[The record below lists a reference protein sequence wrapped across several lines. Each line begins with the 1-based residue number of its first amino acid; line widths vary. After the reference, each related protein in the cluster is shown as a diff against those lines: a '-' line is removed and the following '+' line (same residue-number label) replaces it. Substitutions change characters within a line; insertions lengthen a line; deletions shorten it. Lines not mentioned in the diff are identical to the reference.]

1 MKTLIVALT
10 FLITTLSGDTWK
22 VLVDNT
28 KKYTIQYPA
37 NWEVSNEGDIEYI
50 KMPLESDKDDF
61 QDNINIICVPNG
73 NGSTNF
79 EGLEEAL
86 KEQLKGS
93 LKEFTY
99 NKGSL
104 IELNGKKMLKINYLH
119 TMEGFRL
126 NAVQYIYLTKSTF
139 YILSTTTLEG
149 GNVEFSKTAEKIV
162 STIKEQ

>member
-1 MKTLIVALT
+1 
-10 FLITTLSGDTWK
+10 
-22 VLVDNT
+22 
-28 KKYTIQYPA
+28 
-37 NWEVSNEGDIEYI
+37 
-50 KMPLESDKDDF
+50 
-61 QDNINIICVPNG
+61 VPNG

-86 KEQLKGS
+86 KDQLIGS